1 MTRLTRPVFARAES
15 LPAGSLA
22 PMHSHPWIQLSYA
35 LSGVLT
41 VRTARGSF
49 IAPPQR
55 AVWVPAGVAH
65 EVTSSARAEMRSLY
79 IAADALPAGFAAP
92 GQCCVLVVDSLA
104 RELVL
109 AASALPADYEE
120 AGPAGRLVGVLLD
133 RLAALPQVA
142 FDLPAPAD
150 RRLVQLCEALQAE
163 PAREESLARWGTLLG
178 LSERSLAR
186 LFLRDTGLSFA
197 EWRLRLR
204 MLFALG
210 ALEEGASVTR
220 VALDSGYGSTSA
232 FIAAFRR
239 CFGTSPGAMFAG
251 R

>member
-1 MTRLTRPVFARAES
+1 MARLPRPVFSRAES
-15 LPAGSLA
+15 LPAGSWT
-22 PMHSHPWIQLSYA
+22 PTHSHPWIQLSYA
-35 LSGVLT
+35 IAGVLT

-55 AVWVPAGVAH
+55 AVWVPADVPH
-65 EVTSSARAEMRSLY
+65 EVTSSTRAEMRSLY
-79 IAADALPAGFAAP
+79 IDAAALPAGFETP
-92 GQCCVLVVDSLA
+92 DQCCVLVVDSLA

-109 AASALPADYEE
+109 AAAALPPDYEE

-133 RLAALPQVA
+133 RLAALPRVA
-142 FDLPAPAD
+142 FDLPAPVD

-163 PAREESLARWGTLLG
+163 PARNDSLAEWGAQLG

-186 LFLRDTGLSFA
+186 LFLRDTGMSFA
-197 EWRLRLR
+197 DWRLRLR

-210 ALEEGASVTR
+210 ELEEGVSVTR
-220 VALDSGYGSTSA
+220 VALDSGYSSTSA

-239 CFGTSPGAMFAG
+239 CFGMSPGGMFAG